1 MTRWGGVVCL
11 GLLGAC
17 GHTAPPGAE
26 SPAMLALATGPGPWL
41 GRAERGNVAL
51 DVLPAD
57 AEVFVDGVLQGIADD
72 FDGVPRYLEVAPGVR
87 RVEFRKPGM
96 KPWATVL
103 VVGAEGRQR
112 IVARL
117 SP

>member
-1 MTRWGGVVCL
+1 MWL

-17 GHTAPPGAE
+17 GHVGAPGTE
-26 SPAMLALATGPGPWL
+26 SPAMRALATGPGPDL
-41 GRAERGNVAL
+41 GRSERGNVAL
-51 DVLPAD
+51 DVVPSD
-57 AEVFVDGVLQGIADD
+57 AEVWVDGVLQGTADD
-72 FDGVPRYLEVAPGVR
+72 FDGVPRFLEVAPGVR
-87 RVEFRKPGM
+87 RVELKKPGM

-103 VVGAEGRQR
+103 VAGAEGRQR

>member
-1 MTRWGGVVCL
+1 MWL

-17 GHTAPPGAE
+17 GLPGAPGTE
-26 SPAMLALATGPGPWL
+26 SPALAALATGPGPAF

-51 DVLPAD
+51 DVEPLD
-57 AEVFVDGVLQGIADD
+57 AEVWVDGVLQGIADD
-72 FDGVPRYLEVAPGVR
+72 YDGVPRFLEVAPGVR
-87 RVEFRKPGM
+87 RVELRKPGL